1 MIKITI
7 AEFTRNISL
16 KYSTFQLSDLLRY
29 HFNFLDKPSFLAAV
43 EGDEIKEPFEVEEG
57 KSRVINL
64 TAIANP
70 PKIEYKWSRGKVSI
84 PKVSDALPESRLVA
98 LSNGQLNISNV
109 RREDAGA
116 YKVKAENSEGKT
128 KIKFKLNVLY
138 APRYEL
144 YSNQV

>member
-1 MIKITI
+1 MLKITI
-7 AEFTRNISL
+7 SR
-16 KYSTFQLSDLLRY
+16 KYSTFQLSDLLKY
-29 HFNFLDKPSFLAAV
+29 QFNFIDKPSFLAAV

-70 PKIEYKWSRGKVSI
+70 PEIEYKWSRGKVSI

-138 APRYEL
+138 APRYKL
-144 YSNQV
+144 YSNQVYII

>member
-1 MIKITI
+1 M
-7 AEFTRNISL
+7 
-16 KYSTFQLSDLLRY
+16 
-29 HFNFLDKPSFLAAV
+29 AAV

-70 PKIEYKWSRGKVSI
+70 PEIEYKWSRGKVSI

-98 LSNGQLNISNV
+98 LSNGQLNISSV

-138 APRYEL
+138 APRYKL
-144 YSNQV
+144 YSNQVYLINQQP